1 MWEEDSKIKNLS
13 MTDGW
18 EAMQRMFLAVPA
30 NKVMQQNACA
40 YWTDQEKILDSMQEF
55 ATAWFERRHAGTR
68 AGLETARRMC
78 EAKSSMDM
86 LQEYQ
91 KAMDALERLKA
102 DGIACQKQL
111 MTIGALLAKP
121 LATSVEEGKTEAKPS
136 EPQPNPGQRLAAE

>member
-1 MWEEDSKIKNLS
+1 MKNVS

-40 YWTDQEKILDSMQEF
+40 YWIDQEKILDSMQEF

-86 LQEYQ
+86 LQAYQ
-91 KAMDALERLKA
+91 TWAMDALERLTA
-102 DGIACQKQL
+102 DGIACQKHL

-136 EPQPNPGQRLAAE
+136 EPKPNPAQRLAAE